1 MQYKWVLFDAD
12 ETLFHFDAFQG
23 LQLMFS
29 RFDVDFTRQ
38 DFAHY
43 QTVNKPL
50 WVDYQDG
57 KLTAKQLQNIRFEEW
72 AKKLT
77 VSTQQLNSSFLAA
90 MAEIC
95 QLLPGAQE
103 LIDALTGR
111 VNMGIITNGFTE
123 LQTVRLEKVGLA
135 NCFSPLVIS
144 EEVGLAKPDV
154 GIFNHALSLMG
165 DPDKESVLMV
175 GDNPHSD
182 ILGGINAGIHTCWL
196 NSDGSEQPAGINPNY
211 HVSSLC
217 ELRELLTSNKSFK

>member
-29 RFDVDFTRQ
+29 RFDVDFSRQ

-43 QTVNKPL
+43 QKVNQPL

-57 KLTAKQLQNIRFEEW
+57 KLTAQELQNIRFTEW
-72 AKKLT
+72 AQKLT
-77 VSTQQLNSSFLAA
+77 VSTQELNSGFLSA
-90 MAEIC
+90 MADTC

-103 LIDALTGR
+103 LIDSLTGR

-123 LQTVRLEKVGLA
+123 LQSVRLQKVGLVDR
-135 NCFSPLVIS
+135 FSPLVIS
-144 EEVGLAKPDV
+144 EEVGIAKPDV

-165 DPDKESVLMV
+165 NPDKSSVLMV

-196 NSDGSEQPAGINPNY
+196 NSNGAEKPHGINPHY
-211 HVSSLC
+211 QVSTLC
-217 ELRELLTSNKSFK
+217 ELREILSCKQSA

>member
-29 RFDVDFTRQ
+29 RFDVDFSRQ

-43 QTVNKPL
+43 QKVNQPL

-57 KLTAKQLQNIRFEEW
+57 KLTAQELQNIRFTEW
-72 AKKLT
+72 AQKLT
-77 VSTQQLNSSFLAA
+77 VSTQELNSSFLSA
-90 MAEIC
+90 MADIC

-103 LIDALTGR
+103 LIDSLTGR

-123 LQTVRLEKVGLA
+123 LQSVRLQKVGLVDR
-135 NCFSPLVIS
+135 FSPLVIS
-144 EEVGLAKPDV
+144 EEVGIAKPDV

-165 DPDKESVLMV
+165 NPDKSSVLMV

-196 NSDGSEQPAGINPNY
+196 NSNGAEKPHDINPHY
-211 HVSSLC
+211 QVSTLC
-217 ELRELLTSNKSFK
+217 ELREILSCKQSA

>member
-43 QTVNKPL
+43 QTVNQPL

-57 KLTAKQLQNIRFEEW
+57 KLTAQELQNIRFTEW
-72 AKKLT
+72 ADKLT
-77 VSTQQLNSSFLAA
+77 VSTQTLNSGFLSA
-90 MAEIC
+90 MADIC

-103 LIDALTGR
+103 LIDSLTGR

-123 LQTVRLEKVGLA
+123 LQNVRLQKVGLA
-135 NCFSPLVIS
+135 NRFSPLVIS
-144 EEVGLAKPDV
+144 EEVGIAKPDV
-154 GIFNHALSLMG
+154 AIFNHALSMMG
-165 DPDKESVLMV
+165 DPERSSVLMV

-196 NSDGSEQPAGINPNY
+196 NSHGAEKPHDITPDYQ
-211 HVSSLC
+211 VTSLC
-217 ELRELLTSNKSFK
+217 ELRQILAA

>member
-29 RFDVDFTRQ
+29 RFDVDFSRQ

-43 QTVNKPL
+43 QKVNQPL

-57 KLTAKQLQNIRFEEW
+57 KLTASELQNIRFEEW
-72 AKKLT
+72 SQKLT
-77 VSTQQLNSSFLAA
+77 VSTQELNSGFLSA
-90 MAEIC
+90 MADIC
-95 QLLPGAQE
+95 QLLSGAQE

-123 LQTVRLEKVGLA
+123 LQNVRLQKVGLS
-135 NCFSPLVIS
+135 NRFSPLVIS

-154 GIFNHALSLMG
+154 GIFNHALNLMG
-165 DPDKESVLMV
+165 NPDKASVLMV

-196 NSDGSEQPAGINPNY
+196 NSQGDEQPQGIKPNY
-211 HVSSLC
+211 QVSTLC
-217 ELRELLTSNKSFK
+217 ELRQILTQSLTV

>member
-29 RFDVDFTRQ
+29 RFDVDFTHQ
-38 DFAHY
+38 DFLHY
-43 QTVNKPL
+43 QKVNQPL

-57 KLTAKQLQNIRFEEW
+57 KLTASELQNIRFESW
-72 AKKLT
+72 AEKLA
-77 VSTQQLNSSFLAA
+77 VSTQRLNSDFLNA

-103 LIDALTGR
+103 LIDSLTGR
-111 VNMGIITNGFTE
+111 VNMGIITNGFTQ

-135 NCFSPLVIS
+135 NRFSPLVIS
-144 EEVGLAKPDV
+144 EEVGVAKPDI
-154 GIFNHALSLMG
+154 GIFNHAFEMMG
-165 DPDKESVLMV
+165 HPEKESVLMV

-182 ILGGINAGIHTCWL
+182 ILGGLNAGIHTCWL
-196 NSDGSEQPAGINPNY
+196 NSHGAEKPQDIDPHYQ
-211 HVSSLC
+211 VSSLC
-217 ELRELLTSNKSFK
+217 ELRTLLTTQMSA

>member
-23 LQLMFS
+23 LKLMFS
-29 RFDVDFTRQ
+29 RFDVEFTRQ
-38 DFAHY
+38 DFLHY
-43 QTVNKPL
+43 QTVNQPL

-57 KLTAKQLQNIRFEEW
+57 RLTASELQNIRFESW
-72 AKKLT
+72 AQKLA
-77 VSTQQLNSSFLAA
+77 VSTQRLNSDFLTA

-111 VNMGIITNGFTE
+111 VNMGIITNGFTQ

-135 NCFSPLVIS
+135 NRFSPLVIS
-144 EEVGLAKPDV
+144 EEVGVAKPDI
-154 GIFNHALSLMG
+154 GIFNHAFEMMG
-165 DPDKESVLMV
+165 HPHKESVLMV

-182 ILGGINAGIHTCWL
+182 ILGGLNAGIHTCWL
-196 NSDGSEQPAGINPNY
+196 NSHGAEKPHDIDPHYQ
-211 HVSSLC
+211 VSSLC
-217 ELRELLTSNKSFK
+217 ELRLLLSDKMIA